1 LINIKIEIM
10 TTTMTAIII
19 TIVVVSVAGNV
30 AQMIARRNARKET
43 DGYIS
48 ELAKMEAKMDD
59 LYAKYEN
66 EENHR
71 KWAIG
76 RIKDQQAVIDQLK
89 SNKGKTYKARK
100 EGGHA

>member
-1 LINIKIEIM
+1 
-10 TTTMTAIII
+10 MTAIII

-89 SNKGKTYKARK
+89 SNKSKYHAKRK
-100 EGGHA
+100 EADNA

>member
-1 LINIKIEIM
+1 ME
-10 TTTMTAIII
+10 TTIII
-19 TIVVVSVAGNV
+19 TLLIIAAVSIALNV
-30 AQMIARRNARKET
+30 IQCIERRGEKKEAEKSAHELIKESAR
-43 DGYIS
+43 
-48 ELAKMEAKMDD
+48 LEAD
-59 LYAKYEN
+59 LEQVKADLEN

>member
-1 LINIKIEIM
+1 M

-30 AQMIARRNARKET
+30 AQMITRRNARKET

-100 EGGHA
+100 EGDHA